1 MKTEGDLKR
10 RINEAFALA
19 EKDAAIGN
27 YTAARAKAVREN
39 MAEEI
44 DGAIVAIIERNFG
57 KKEIAFCPG
66 HFSK

>member
-19 EKDAAIGN
+19 EQDAAKGK
-27 YTAARAKAVREN
+27 YTAARARAVRGN

-44 DGAIVAIIERNFG
+44 DGAIVAIIADYFG

-66 HFSK
+66 HFTK